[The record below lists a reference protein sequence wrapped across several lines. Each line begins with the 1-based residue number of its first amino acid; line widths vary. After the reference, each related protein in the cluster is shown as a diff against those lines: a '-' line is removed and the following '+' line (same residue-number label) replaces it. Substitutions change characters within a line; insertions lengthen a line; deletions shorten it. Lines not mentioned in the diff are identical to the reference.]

1 MKKYLTL
8 VLLLSFLLI
17 GILSACDDGG
27 ESESNESTTNESAS
41 ETSETNTEEEEE
53 EEEEASIDS
62 GFVEV
67 NETYTVNGLDIKIE
81 NIEITDD
88 KVRVAMTIVNNS
100 DTTKTFYPDQGF
112 LVVGNKQVEA
122 DIFATEGDLS
132 GDIFGG
138 VEKSGVVIFNVADSG
153 INFDEASEIVLRLGD
168 VFDEESFN
176 AEEFS
181 ETIAIK

>member
-1 MKKYLTL
+1 MKKLIM
-8 VLLLSFLLI
+8 LLFSALLI

-27 ESESNESTTNESAS
+27 EGESNESTTNESAS

-53 EEEEASIDS
+53 ENS

-67 NETYTVNGLDIKIE
+67 NKTYNVNGLDITIE

-88 KVRVAMTIVNNS
+88 KVRVAMTIANNS

-153 INFDEASEIVLRLGD
+153 INFDEASEINLRLGD

-176 AEEFS
+176 AEEFA

>member
-1 MKKYLTL
+1 MKKMIM
-8 VLLLSFLLI
+8 LLFSALLI

-27 ESESNESTTNESAS
+27 ESESNESTTNEGAS
-41 ETSETNTEEEEE
+41 ETSETNTEEEN
-53 EEEEASIDS
+53 S

-67 NETYTVNGLDIKIE
+67 NETYNVNGLDIMIE

-153 INFDEASEIVLRLGD
+153 INFDETSEIVLRLGD

-176 AEEFS
+176 AEEFA

>member
-1 MKKYLTL
+1 MKKLIM
-8 VLLLSFLLI
+8 LLFSALLI

-27 ESESNESTTNESAS
+27 EGESNESTTNESAS
-41 ETSETNTEEEEE
+41 ETSEMSVNTEEEEE
-53 EEEEASIDS
+53 EEENS
-62 GFVEV
+62 GIVEV
-67 NETYTVNGLDIKIE
+67 NKTYNVNGLDIKIE

-176 AEEFS
+176 AEEFA

>member
-1 MKKYLTL
+1 MKKLII
-8 VLLLSFLLI
+8 LLFSALLI

-27 ESESNESTTNESAS
+27 EGESNESTTNESAS
-41 ETSETNTEEEEE
+41 ETSEMSVNAEEEEN
-53 EEEEASIDS
+53 S
-62 GFVEV
+62 GIVEV
-67 NETYTVNGLDIKIE
+67 NETYNVNGLDIKIE

-88 KVRVAMTIVNNS
+88 KVRVAMTIANNS

-176 AEEFS
+176 AEEFA

>member
-1 MKKYLTL
+1 MTKLIM
-8 VLLLSFLLI
+8 LLFSALLI

-27 ESESNESTTNESAS
+27 EGESNESTTNESAS
-41 ETSETNTEEEEE
+41 ETSEMTVNAEEEEN
-53 EEEEASIDS
+53 S

-67 NETYTVNGLDIKIE
+67 NETYNVNGLDIKIE

-88 KVRVAMTIVNNS
+88 KVRVAMTIANNS

-153 INFDEASEIVLRLGD
+153 INFEEASEIVLRLGD

-176 AEEFS
+176 AEEFA

>member
-1 MKKYLTL
+1 MKKLIM
-8 VLLLSFLLI
+8 LLFSVLLI

-27 ESESNESTTNESAS
+27 EGESNESTTNESAS
-41 ETSETNTEEEEE
+41 ETSEMSVNAGEEEEN
-53 EEEEASIDS
+53 S
-62 GFVEV
+62 GIVEV
-67 NETYTVNGLDIKIE
+67 NKTYNVNGLDIKIE

-88 KVRVAMTIVNNS
+88 KVRVAMTIANNS

-176 AEEFS
+176 AEEFA

>member
-1 MKKYLTL
+1 MTKLIM
-8 VLLLSFLLI
+8 LLFSALLI

-27 ESESNESTTNESAS
+27 EGESNESTTNESAS
-41 ETSETNTEEEEE
+41 ETSEMTVNAEEEEN
-53 EEEEASIDS
+53 S

-67 NETYTVNGLDIKIE
+67 NETYNVNGLDIKIE

-88 KVRVAMTIVNNS
+88 KVRVAMTIANNS

-153 INFDEASEIVLRLGD
+153 INFDERSEERRVGKEARVRVRPHG
-168 VFDEESFN
+168 V
-176 AEEFS
+176 
-181 ETIAIK
+181 

>member
-1 MKKYLTL
+1 MKKLIM
-8 VLLLSFLLI
+8 LLFSALLI

-27 ESESNESTTNESAS
+27 EGESNESTTNESAS
-41 ETSETNTEEEEE
+41 ETSEMSVNAEEEEE
-53 EEEEASIDS
+53 NS
-62 GFVEV
+62 GIVEV
-67 NETYTVNGLDIKIE
+67 NKTYNVNGLDIKIE

-168 VFDEESFN
+168 VF
-176 AEEFS
+176 
-181 ETIAIK
+181 

>member
-1 MKKYLTL
+1 MKKLIM
-8 VLLLSFLLI
+8 LLFSALLI
-17 GILSACDDGG
+17 GILFACDEGG
-27 ESESNESTTNESAS
+27 EGESNESTTNESAS
-41 ETSETNTEEEEE
+41 ETSEMSVNAEEKEEEN
-53 EEEEASIDS
+53 S
-62 GFVEV
+62 GIVEV
-67 NETYTVNGLDIKIE
+67 NKTYNVNGLDIKIE

-153 INFDEASEIVLRLGD
+153 INFDEASEINLRLGD

-176 AEEFS
+176 AEEFA

>member
-1 MKKYLTL
+1 MKKLIM
-8 VLLLSFLLI
+8 LLFSVLLI

-27 ESESNESTTNESAS
+27 EGESNESTTNESAS
-41 ETSETNTEEEEE
+41 ETSETNTEEEEN
-53 EEEEASIDS
+53 S
-62 GFVEV
+62 GIVEV
-67 NETYTVNGLDIKIE
+67 NETYNVNGLDITIE

-153 INFDEASEIVLRLGD
+153 INFDEASEINLRLGD

>member
-27 ESESNESTTNESAS
+27 GGESNESTTNESAS
-41 ETSETNTEEEEE
+41 ETSETNTEEEEN
-53 EEEEASIDS
+53 S
-62 GFVEV
+62 GIVEV
-67 NETYTVNGLDIKIE
+67 NETYNVNGLDITIE

-88 KVRVAMTIVNNS
+88 KVRVAMTIANNS

-176 AEEFS
+176 AEEFE

>member
-1 MKKYLTL
+1 MKKMIM
-8 VLLLSFLLI
+8 LLFSALLI

-41 ETSETNTEEEEE
+41 ETSETNTEEEN
-53 EEEEASIDS
+53 S

-67 NETYTVNGLDIKIE
+67 NETYNVNGLDITIE

-138 VEKSGVVIFNVADSG
+138 VEKSGIVIFNVADSG
-153 INFDEASEIVLRLGD
+153 INFDETSEIVLRLGD

-176 AEEFS
+176 AEEFA

>member
-1 MKKYLTL
+1 MKKLIM
-8 VLLLSFLLI
+8 LLFSALLI

-27 ESESNESTTNESAS
+27 EGESNESTTNESAS
-41 ETSETNTEEEEE
+41 ETSEMLVNAEEEEE
-53 EEEEASIDS
+53 NS
-62 GFVEV
+62 GIVEV
-67 NETYTVNGLDIKIE
+67 NKTYNVNGLDIKIE

-88 KVRVAMTIVNNS
+88 KVRVAMTIANNS

-138 VEKSGVVIFNVADSG
+138 VEKTGVVIFNVADSG

-176 AEEFS
+176 AEEFA

>member
-1 MKKYLTL
+1 MKKLIM
-8 VLLLSFLLI
+8 LLFSALLI

-27 ESESNESTTNESAS
+27 EGESNESTTNESAS
-41 ETSETNTEEEEE
+41 ETSEMSMSVNAEEEEN
-53 EEEEASIDS
+53 S
-62 GFVEV
+62 GIVEV
-67 NETYTVNGLDIKIE
+67 NKTYNVNGLDIKIE

-88 KVRVAMTIVNNS
+88 KVRVAMTIANNS

-168 VFDEESFN
+168 VFDEES
-176 AEEFS
+176 
-181 ETIAIK
+181 

>member
-27 ESESNESTTNESAS
+27 EGESNESTTNESAS
-41 ETSETNTEEEEE
+41 ETSETNTEEEEN
-53 EEEEASIDS
+53 S
-62 GFVEV
+62 GIVEV
-67 NETYTVNGLDIKIE
+67 NETYNVNGLDITIE

-88 KVRVAMTIVNNS
+88 KVRVAMTIANNS

-176 AEEFS
+176 AEEFA

>member
-1 MKKYLTL
+1 MKKLIM
-8 VLLLSFLLI
+8 LLFSALLI
-17 GILSACDDGG
+17 GILTACDDGG
-27 ESESNESTTNESAS
+27 EGESNESTTNKSAS
-41 ETSETNTEEEEE
+41 ETSEMSVNAEEEN
-53 EEEEASIDS
+53 S
-62 GFVEV
+62 GIVEV
-67 NETYTVNGLDIKIE
+67 NKTYNVNGLDIKIE

-88 KVRVAMTIVNNS
+88 KVRVAMTIANNS

-176 AEEFS
+176 AEEFA

>member
-1 MKKYLTL
+1 MKKLIM
-8 VLLLSFLLI
+8 LLFSALLI

-27 ESESNESTTNESAS
+27 EGESNESTTNESAS
-41 ETSETNTEEEEE
+41 ETSEMSVNAEEEEE
-53 EEEEASIDS
+53 NS

-67 NETYTVNGLDIKIE
+67 NETYNVNGLDITIE

-88 KVRVAMTIVNNS
+88 KVRVAMTIANNS

-176 AEEFS
+176 AEEFA

>member
-1 MKKYLTL
+1 MKKLIM
-8 VLLLSFLLI
+8 LLFSALLI

-27 ESESNESTTNESAS
+27 EGESNESTTNESAS
-41 ETSETNTEEEEE
+41 ETSEMSVNTEEEEE
-53 EEEEASIDS
+53 ENS
-62 GFVEV
+62 GIVEV
-67 NETYTVNGLDIKIE
+67 NKTYNVNGLDIKIE

-88 KVRVAMTIVNNS
+88 KVRVAMTIANNS

-138 VEKSGVVIFNVADSG
+138 VEQSGVLIFNVADYG
-153 INFDEASEIVLRLGD
+153 INFDEASEIVLSLGD

-176 AEEFS
+176 AEEFA

>member
-1 MKKYLTL
+1 MKKLIM
-8 VLLLSFLLI
+8 LLFSALLI

-27 ESESNESTTNESAS
+27 GGESNESTTNESAS
-41 ETSETNTEEEEE
+41 ETSEMSVNAEEEEE
-53 EEEEASIDS
+53 NS
-62 GFVEV
+62 GIVEV
-67 NETYTVNGLDIKIE
+67 NETYNVNGLDITIE

-88 KVRVAMTIVNNS
+88 KVRVAMTIANNS

-176 AEEFS
+176 AEEFA

>member
-1 MKKYLTL
+1 MKKLIM
-8 VLLLSFLLI
+8 LLFSALLI

-53 EEEEASIDS
+53 EASIDS

-67 NETYTVNGLDIKIE
+67 NETYNVNGLDIKIE

-88 KVRVAMTIVNNS
+88 KVRVAMTIANNS

-112 LVVGNKQVEA
+112 LVVGNNQVEA

-138 VEKSGVVIFNVADSG
+138 EEKSGVVLFNVADSG
-153 INFDEASEIVLRLGD
+153 INFDEASEINLRLGD

-176 AEEFS
+176 AEEFA

>member
-1 MKKYLTL
+1 MKKLIM
-8 VLLLSFLLI
+8 LLFSVLLI

-27 ESESNESTTNESAS
+27 EGESNESTTNESAS
-41 ETSETNTEEEEE
+41 ETSEMLVNAEEEEN
-53 EEEEASIDS
+53 S

-67 NETYTVNGLDIKIE
+67 NETYNVNGLDIMIE

-88 KVRVAMTIVNNS
+88 KVRVAMTIANNS

-112 LVVGNKQVEA
+112 IVVGNKQVEA

-153 INFDEASEIVLRLGD
+153 INFGEASEIVLRLGD

-176 AEEFS
+176 AEEFA

>member
-1 MKKYLTL
+1 MKKLIM
-8 VLLLSFLLI
+8 LLFSVLLI

-27 ESESNESTTNESAS
+27 EGESNESTTNESAS
-41 ETSETNTEEEEE
+41 ETSEMSVNAEEEEE
-53 EEEEASIDS
+53 NS
-62 GFVEV
+62 GIVEV
-67 NETYTVNGLDIKIE
+67 NKTYNVNGLDIKIE

-88 KVRVAMTIVNNS
+88 KVRVAMTIANNS

-153 INFDEASEIVLRLGD
+153 INFDETSEIVLRLGD

-176 AEEFS
+176 AEEFA
-181 ETIAIK
+181 ETITIK

>member
-27 ESESNESTTNESAS
+27 EGESNESTTNESAS
-41 ETSETNTEEEEE
+41 ETSETNTEEEEN
-53 EEEEASIDS
+53 S
-62 GFVEV
+62 GIVEV
-67 NETYTVNGLDIKIE
+67 NETYNVNGLDITIE

-88 KVRVAMTIVNNS
+88 KVRVAMTIANNS

-153 INFDEASEIVLRLGD
+153 INFDEASEINLRLGD

-176 AEEFS
+176 AEEFA

>member
-1 MKKYLTL
+1 MKKLIM
-8 VLLLSFLLI
+8 LLFSVLLI

-27 ESESNESTTNESAS
+27 EGESNESTTNESAS
-41 ETSETNTEEEEE
+41 ETSETNTEEEEK
-53 EEEEASIDS
+53 EEASVDS
-62 GFVEV
+62 GIVEV
-67 NETYTVNGLDIKIE
+67 NKTYNVNGLDIKIE

-88 KVRVAMTIVNNS
+88 KVRVAMTIANNS

-153 INFDEASEIVLRLGD
+153 INFDESSEIVLRLGD

-176 AEEFS
+176 AEEFA

>member
-1 MKKYLTL
+1 MKKLIM
-8 VLLLSFLLI
+8 LLFSALLI

-27 ESESNESTTNESAS
+27 EGESNESTTNESAS
-41 ETSETNTEEEEE
+41 ETSEMTVNAEEEEN
-53 EEEEASIDS
+53 S

-67 NETYTVNGLDIKIE
+67 NETYNVNGLDIKIE

-88 KVRVAMTIVNNS
+88 KVRVAMTIANNS

-168 VFDEESFN
+168 VFDEETFN
-176 AEEFS
+176 AEEFA

>member
-1 MKKYLTL
+1 
-8 VLLLSFLLI
+8 
-17 GILSACDDGG
+17 
-27 ESESNESTTNESAS
+27 ESTTNESAS
-41 ETSETNTEEEEE
+41 ETLEMSVNAEEEEE
-53 EEEEASIDS
+53 NS
-62 GFVEV
+62 GIVEV
-67 NETYTVNGLDIKIE
+67 NETYNVNGLDITIE

-176 AEEFS
+176 AEEFAG
-181 ETIAIK
+181 TIAIK

>member
-27 ESESNESTTNESAS
+27 EGESNESTTNESAS
-41 ETSETNTEEEEE
+41 ETSETNTEEEEN
-53 EEEEASIDS
+53 S
-62 GFVEV
+62 GIVEV
-67 NETYTVNGLDIKIE
+67 NETYNVNGLDITIE

-176 AEEFS
+176 AEEFA

>member
-17 GILSACDDGG
+17 GILSACDDGREG
-27 ESESNESTTNESAS
+27 ESNESTTNESAS
-41 ETSETNTEEEEE
+41 ETSETNSEEEEE
-53 EEEEASIDS
+53 ENS
-62 GFVEV
+62 GIVEV
-67 NETYTVNGLDIKIE
+67 NKTYNVNGLDIKIE
-81 NIEITDD
+81 NIKITDD

-176 AEEFS
+176 AEEFA
-181 ETIAIK
+181 ETITIK

>member
-27 ESESNESTTNESAS
+27 EGESNESTTNESAS
-41 ETSETNTEEEEE
+41 ETSEMSVNAEEEEE
-53 EEEEASIDS
+53 NS
-62 GFVEV
+62 GIVEV
-67 NETYTVNGLDIKIE
+67 NKTYNVNGLDIKIE

-88 KVRVAMTIVNNS
+88 KVRVAMTIANNS

>member
-27 ESESNESTTNESAS
+27 EGESNESTTNESAS
-41 ETSETNTEEEEE
+41 ETSEMSVNAEEEEE
-53 EEEEASIDS
+53 NS
-62 GFVEV
+62 GIVEV
-67 NETYTVNGLDIKIE
+67 NKTYNVNGLDIKIE

-88 KVRVAMTIVNNS
+88 KVRVAMTIANNS

-176 AEEFS
+176 AEEFA

>member
-1 MKKYLTL
+1 MKKLIM
-8 VLLLSFLLI
+8 LLFSALLI

-27 ESESNESTTNESAS
+27 EGESNKSTTNENAS
-41 ETSETNTEEEEE
+41 ETSETNTEEEK
-53 EEEEASIDS
+53 EASVDS

-67 NETYTVNGLDIKIE
+67 NETYNVNGLDITIE

-153 INFDEASEIVLRLGD
+153 INFDEASEIVLKLGD

-176 AEEFS
+176 AEEFA